1 LQDAGAAAAQ
11 LLPRPSATGR
21 FQAASA
27 AADRLE
33 PASAAAG
40 FPAAMKSKE
49 AKGERTKRDTRAD
62 QKRLS
67 QATST
72 EFEREG
78 MGVAP
83 KE

>member
-1 LQDAGAAAAQ
+1 MKNTTDKGKRAERDKRAA
-11 LLPRPSATGR
+11 
-21 FQAASA
+21 
-27 AADRLE
+27 
-33 PASAAAG
+33 
-40 FPAAMKSKE
+40 
-49 AKGERTKRDTRAD
+49 
-62 QKRLS
+62 QKRLT

>member
-1 LQDAGAAAAQ
+1 
-11 LLPRPSATGR
+11 
-21 FQAASA
+21 
-27 AADRLE
+27 
-33 PASAAAG
+33 
-40 FPAAMKSKE
+40 MKSRE
-49 AKGERTKRDTRAD
+49 AKTKRAERDKRAGE
-62 QKRLS
+62 KRLS